1 MTAFHPLPKALVR
14 TGETSSE
21 GTGRGTLRSAR
32 EMLQFVSDLIDF
44 LRALPTFEIKTF
56 STRAIFP
63 IKSIEVQTEVEKVVG
78 LWPIKAEESG
88 DPGLTVTPTG
98 ISWER
103 AEDGL
108 KIKGIGGLSAD
119 TDYTVTVLVL
129 GER

>member
-1 MTAFHPLPKALVR
+1 MTAFHPLPKNMVRVATESTDGTSRGGLGAVREALR
-14 TGETSSE
+14 F
-21 GTGRGTLRSAR
+21 A
-32 EMLQFVSDLIDF
+32 SDLIDF

-63 IKSIEVQTEVEKVVG
+63 IKSIEIQTEVEKVAG
-78 LWPIKAEESG
+78 LWAIKAEESD

-108 KIKGIGGLSAD
+108 KIKDIGGLSVD

-129 GER
+129 GVR